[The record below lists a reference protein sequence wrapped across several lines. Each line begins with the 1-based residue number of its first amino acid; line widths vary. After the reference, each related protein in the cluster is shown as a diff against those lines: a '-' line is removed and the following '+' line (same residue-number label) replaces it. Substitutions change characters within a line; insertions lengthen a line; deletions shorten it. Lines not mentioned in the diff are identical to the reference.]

1 MSNTNLRLI
10 YFKAFVNQK
19 YLNFNFLAFLVFLD
33 KFELDCKIQKVTR
46 DKNFRYLLHYTIKYV
61 LLFFLQNSTLS
72 WHTTNPELTE
82 CFQKTV
88 LVWVPCAY
96 LWLAAFLDAYY
107 ILNSKEKNIP
117 WNPLNITKLI
127 VTCLLIV
134 LKFVDL
140 GVTVHRGSSDE
151 DNVFNADYFS
161 PILKIATFVST
172 ERTIHSVPLIY
183 QKNIIYRKNVTSL
196 TDRLRTAK
204 PLIAKYIFSD
214 FFYK

>member
-1 MSNTNLRLI
+1 MRNTLI
-10 YFKAFVNQK
+10 VNVYFSFS
-19 YLNFNFLAFLVFLD
+19 
-33 KFELDCKIQKVTR
+33 
-46 DKNFRYLLHYTIKYV
+46 
-61 LLFFLQNSTLS
+61 QNTTLS
-72 WHTTNPELTE
+72 WNTTNPELTD

-127 VTCLLIV
+127 VTCLLMV

-140 GVTVHRGSSDE
+140 GVTVHKASADESD
-151 DNVFNADYFS
+151 VFNADYFS

-172 ERTIHSVPLIY
+172 WFLSLYFCLFPKGFLCRTTHSVYIQQLHY
-183 QKNIIYRKNVTSL
+183 E
-196 TDRLRTAK
+196 RLNHFK
-204 PLIAKYIFSD
+204 I
-214 FFYK
+214 